1 MPPTCPSLTGFQNFG
16 SERASINT
24 RTPGSTLQHPVG
36 HSDSAQLNKMRR
48 LTRLRQ
54 PSSIISTCSS
64 SSRSPVSVPVAAT
77 CSQRRDLS
85 CAGRRPP
92 VSHSTSLSSRIPPT
106 TREFS
111 TAPVVRHKH
120 HEDTD
125 LEAFEADPERIE
137 IHTDL
142 NIPSEIRKVP
152 LPEEI
157 TEPGYTP
164 AETLEGLE
172 WVGGVSNWWEDERN
186 WPASKNYVGFGRS
199 DKVVDPAA
207 LEVLTRR
214 AVIEALAVRK
224 GAGDEALSAS
234 WQAGGHDQLVA
245 ALGVGVEVSVDG
257 SAELTGDFMGV
268 VEGLTARAEE
278 QDVGGADWSLAPEEA
293 REFLKSWDRS
303 WKQISLED
311 LRLKFAVCCPF
322 PPPLQVSAESSLSSQ
337 VTKRIQQLTGHVIPD
352 SKLIHIRTVSSLI
365 GALIKP
371 PKPKKLA
378 QLIEAKGAMAELP
391 NVKVYPRRVTPIDK
405 EKMVGRWKVMVR
417 ELEKRNLPVTGT
429 GGYGKS
435 VEKRWATGKP

>member
-1 MPPTCPSLTGFQNFG
+1 
-16 SERASINT
+16 
-24 RTPGSTLQHPVG
+24 
-36 HSDSAQLNKMRR
+36 MRR

-64 SSRSPVSVPVAAT
+64 SSRFPVSVPAAAT

-85 CAGRRPP
+85 CAGRQPP
-92 VSHSTSLSSRIPPT
+92 VSHSTSLSSRIPLA
-106 TREFS
+106 TRAFS

-214 AVIEALAVRK
+214 AVVEALAVRK

-303 WKQISLED
+303 WKQISLQD
-311 LRLKFAVCCPF
+311 LRLKFA
-322 PPPLQVSAESSLSSQ
+322 

-378 QLIEAKGAMAELP
+378 QLIEAKGAMAELR